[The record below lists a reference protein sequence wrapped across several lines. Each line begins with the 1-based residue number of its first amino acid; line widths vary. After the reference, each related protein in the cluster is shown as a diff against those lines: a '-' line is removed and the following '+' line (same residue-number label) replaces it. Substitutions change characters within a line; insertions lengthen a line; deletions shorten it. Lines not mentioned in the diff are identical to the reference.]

1 MMESL
6 LRKSYGFTDRKAS
19 ERVTSEMFED
29 KRSANCNICR
39 NFSNIFDRS
48 HRLSTS
54 HQNKLTERF
63 KIIRSKMK
71 MIRYD
76 SIAVHDDQWGSQEDF
91 WCYFCDKSLKKHQV
105 YEGCTIEYLGYLH
118 HLTDS
123 EHIKAVKSYL
133 KYHGRKDKFEMFC
146 KKKADLEK
154 FLNKIPDAKNKYLA
168 KMNFIHQKAPMTV
181 NSHETSSSGN
191 EGCSQASTL
200 PQNISRKRNANLNL
214 KPKICPWLMK
224 SEKECNDEEEGSEKP
239 VYIIGPTIDT
249 LKKHVAEQKKK
260 MLPIK
265 RLGANF
271 QRKQVYSSNWLPSF
285 SGVWNKGRHRQMKFT
300 GKHTR

>member
-1 MMESL
+1 
-6 LRKSYGFTDRKAS
+6 
-19 ERVTSEMFED
+19 
-29 KRSANCNICR
+29 
-39 NFSNIFDRS
+39 
-48 HRLSTS
+48 
-54 HQNKLTERF
+54 
-63 KIIRSKMK
+63 
-71 MIRYD
+71 
-76 SIAVHDDQWGSQEDF
+76 
-91 WCYFCDKSLKKHQV
+91 
-105 YEGCTIEYLGYLH
+105 
-118 HLTDS
+118 
-123 EHIKAVKSYL
+123 
-133 KYHGRKDKFEMFC
+133 
-146 KKKADLEK
+146 
-154 FLNKIPDAKNKYLA
+154 
-168 KMNFIHQKAPMTV
+168 MTV